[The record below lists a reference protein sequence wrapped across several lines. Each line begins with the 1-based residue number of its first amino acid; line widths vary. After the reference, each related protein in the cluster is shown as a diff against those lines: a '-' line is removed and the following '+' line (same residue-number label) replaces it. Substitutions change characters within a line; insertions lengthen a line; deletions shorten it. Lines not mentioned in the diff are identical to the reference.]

1 MTAETQDPQL
11 AVILSRLVGI
21 DDALKEIRLENRE
34 ARAAAVPVLV
44 WEQRNK
50 HVDSRLQQLGREI
63 GDIRASMAASR
74 APWWSTWTVVLAAA
88 GFGWSLFGP
97 LVRG

>member
-1 MTAETQDPQL
+1 MTAPDTADPVL
-11 AVILSRLVGI
+11 AVILSRLTGI
-21 DDALKEIRLENRE
+21 DATLSELRSETRE
-34 ARAAAVPVLV
+34 ARQASVPLVV

-63 GDIRASMAASR
+63 GDLRAAR

-88 GFGWSLFGP
+88 GVLLGIFQP
-97 LVRG
+97 LGG